1 MLLSTLGTLTLGY
14 FGLLWATLGYF
25 GLLLATFLT
34 ICVTYGSIIQCDFL
48 KKSTITICVTAARVT
63 AAKVGW
69 SWLNFSVLVMGE
81 GGTS

>member
-48 KKSTITICVTAARVT
+48 KKNTAKHHKNKEEE
-63 AAKVGW
+63 KVFN
-69 SWLNFSVLVMGE
+69 SMYC
-81 GGTS
+81 

>member
-48 KKSTITICVTAARVT
+48 KKNKTTKHYFLKILSRGNLNLASRPAKLTAVI
-63 AAKVGW
+63 
-69 SWLNFSVLVMGE
+69 
-81 GGTS
+81 